1 MQQRYKTEAVQMTV
15 NRRPEIS
22 IMTTHQDSEWRPVL
36 RRPRARHFFW
46 SRGLENM
53 LISSEEVAAD

>member
-1 MQQRYKTEAVQMTV
+1 MTV

-22 IMTTHQDSEWRPVL
+22 IMTTHQDSECGPVL

-46 SRGLENM
+46 SRSLENM
-53 LISSEEVAAD
+53 LIGSEEVAAD